1 MSDDWLASWL
11 PRFKPG

>member
-1 MSDDWLASWL
+1 MSDDLLASWL